1 MKDWGPGIVRPW
13 KSDPEPIDPALDA
26 DAILERILD
35 PDRRGSLHPFYHRLR
50 ALAPC
55 HPSRSPRLPRGCHV
69 LTSHRHV
76 DRVARSAAAVNDPDT
91 ARVFDHDGQQGAFYQ
106 LMRHAMLFLEK
117 ADHDRVR
124 RLVYKA
130 FTPRAIAPLRALTE
144 QTANALLD
152 AVATAGRMDFVRDF
166 AYPLPIRVIGRL
178 LGLPDEAQARIEEW
192 AWDFARAGD
201 PMTADAETIRR
212 GNLAAEGFY
221 GFFESLLDE
230 RRRRPQE
237 DLMTTLVQAEE
248 DGRGLGRE
256 EAIATCV
263 LLLQAGHETTAD
275 LLGNAIVNLFAHP
288 PELARLREQRDLM
301 PMAVEELLRFEPPVQ
316 LSMRVVR
323 EPIALEGGSV
333 LSKGSLVALVY
344 GAANRDPAVYDEPD
358 VLRLERGAQ
367 HLAFSAGAY
376 YCIGNALAR
385 SEIQT
390 ALRVLL
396 DRIPTI
402 RPEGDSFVQ
411 RRTVRMRGPQ
421 QLPVAWD
428 PPRA

>member
-152 AVATAGRMDFVRDF
+152 AVAAAGRMDFVRDF

>member
-69 LTSHRHV
+69 LTSYRHV

-237 DLMTTLVQAEE
+237 DLMTTLVQAEDHGRSARQRDRE
-248 DGRGLGRE
+248 SLRPSPRARSSARAARPDADGRRGAAAFR
-256 EAIATCV
+256 A
-263 LLLQAGHETTAD
+263 AGAAVDASGARAD
-275 LLGNAIVNLFAHP
+275 RARGGQRPVEGQP
-288 PELARLREQRDLM
+288 RGPRLR
-301 PMAVEELLRFEPPVQ
+301 
-316 LSMRVVR
+316 
-323 EPIALEGGSV
+323 
-333 LSKGSLVALVY
+333 
-344 GAANRDPAVYDEPD
+344 
-358 VLRLERGAQ
+358 
-367 HLAFSAGAY
+367 
-376 YCIGNALAR
+376 
-385 SEIQT
+385 
-390 ALRVLL
+390 
-396 DRIPTI
+396 
-402 RPEGDSFVQ
+402 
-411 RRTVRMRGPQ
+411 RRQP
-421 QLPVAWD
+421 
-428 PPRA
+428 

>member
-1 MKDWGPGIVRPW
+1 MKNWGPGIVRPW
-13 KSDPEPIDPALDA
+13 KADPEPVDPSLDA
-26 DAILERILD
+26 DAILDHILD
-35 PDRRGSLHPFYHRLR
+35 PDRRGSLHPYYHRLR

-55 HPSRSPRLPRGCHV
+55 HASRSPRLPRGCHV
-69 LTSHRHV
+69 LTSYRHV
-76 DRVARSAAAVNDPDT
+76 DRVARSASAVNDPDT
-91 ARVFDHDGQQGAFYQ
+91 ARVFDHDGRQGAFYQ

-152 AVATAGRMDFVRDF
+152 IVAPAGRMDFVRDF

-178 LGLPDEAQARIEEW
+178 LGLPDEAQARVEEW

-221 GFFESLLDE
+221 GFFESMLDE

-288 PELARLREQRDLM
+288 RELVRLREQRELM

-316 LSMRVVR
+316 LSMRLVR
-323 EPIALEGGSV
+323 DPIALEGGSV
-333 LSKGSLVALVY
+333 LPKGSLVALVY

-385 SEIQT
+385 SEIQS

-428 PPRA
+428 PPKD

>member
-1 MKDWGPGIVRPW
+1 MKAWGPGIVRPW
-13 KSDPEPIDPALDA
+13 KSDPEPVDPALDA
-26 DAILERILD
+26 DAVLERILD

-55 HPSRSPRLPRGCHV
+55 HPSRSSRLPRGCHV
-69 LTSHRHV
+69 LTSYRHV
-76 DRVARSAAAVNDPDT
+76 DRVARSASAVNDPDT

-152 AVATAGRMDFVRDF
+152 VVAPAGRMDFVRDF

-178 LGLPDEAQARIEEW
+178 LGLPDEAQARVEEW

-248 DGRGLGRE
+248 DGRGLGQE

-288 PELARLREQRDLM
+288 RELARLCEQRELM

-316 LSMRVVR
+316 LSMRLVR

-333 LSKGSLVALVY
+333 LPKGSLVALVY
-344 GAANRDPAVYDEPD
+344 GAANRDPAIYDEPD

-402 RPEGDSFVQ
+402 RPEGESFVQ

-428 PPRA
+428 PPQN